1 LHKRQNFQKALEQA
15 RILRAS
21 EPHNPAFE
29 LTFANASLAVGDVD
43 TALSIYDAE
52 LDRSPDNAHTLV
64 VRGHALKTV
73 GRLKD
78 AISSYRAAC
87 ASKPKLGE
95 AFWSLANLKT
105 YEFST
110 AELKQMQ
117 TSEAEEG
124 LALEDRHHLCF
135 ALGKAFEDRADFAAS
150 FAYYERGNTLKM
162 GQIGYSADQ
171 MNAEIN
177 AQIEFCTADLLSA
190 NNDNGNMARD
200 PIFIVG
206 LPRAGSTLIEQIL
219 ASHSQVDGTME
230 LPNVLALAHRLN
242 GGRRSRDDSRYPN
255 MLDELTSA
263 QLRRFGENYIEG
275 TRVYRK
281 EAPFF
286 TDKMPNNFRHIGLIH
301 LILPNAKVIDA
312 RRDPMACCFGA
323 YKQLFA
329 EGQAFS
335 YGLQELGRYYSN
347 YVELMSHWDKVLPG
361 KILRVQY
368 EDVVTD
374 LETQVRR
381 ILTFCGLPFEQSC
394 LDFHETRRPV
404 RTPSSEQVRQAIYE
418 SGLDQW
424 RNYEPWLEPL
434 SSALGHMH

>member
-1 LHKRQNFQKALEQA
+1 
-15 RILRAS
+15 
-21 EPHNPAFE
+21 
-29 LTFANASLAVGDVD
+29 
-43 TALSIYDAE
+43 
-52 LDRSPDNAHTLV
+52 
-64 VRGHALKTV
+64 
-73 GRLKD
+73 
-78 AISSYRAAC
+78 
-87 ASKPKLGE
+87 
-95 AFWSLANLKT
+95 
-105 YEFST
+105 
-110 AELKQMQ
+110 
-117 TSEAEEG
+117 
-124 LALEDRHHLCF
+124 
-135 ALGKAFEDRADFAAS
+135 
-150 FAYYERGNTLKM
+150 
-162 GQIGYSADQ
+162 
-171 MNAEIN
+171 
-177 AQIEFCTADLLSA
+177 
-190 NNDNGNMARD
+190 
-200 PIFIVG
+200 
-206 LPRAGSTLIEQIL
+206 
-219 ASHSQVDGTME
+219 
-230 LPNVLALAHRLN
+230 
-242 GGRRSRDDSRYPN
+242 